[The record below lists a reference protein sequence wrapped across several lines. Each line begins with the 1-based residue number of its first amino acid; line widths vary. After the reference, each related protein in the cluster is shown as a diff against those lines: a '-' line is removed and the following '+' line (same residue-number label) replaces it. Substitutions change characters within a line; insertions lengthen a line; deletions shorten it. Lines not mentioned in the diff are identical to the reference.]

1 MIEDVKSIEAL
12 TVADLKAAPVWQYAN
27 RDGAGETMVRS
38 VKRVPVKNLT
48 GKLIGTEVRLA
59 NGTKAWSLIGN
70 IDSRSPRMTEHF
82 VTLSIEYAGR
92 WFSLARYHDFDY
104 ADRGPEALSQ
114 FLGLAVDEIFPISFD
129 VQQYAEGDPEA
140 LKGGIRKEPRE
151 RLSRAE
157 IIAMAVP

>member
-1 MIEDVKSIEAL
+1 MIEDVKSVGAL
-12 TVADLKAAPVWQYAN
+12 TVADLQAAPVWQYTN

-38 VKRVPVKNLT
+38 VRRVPVKNLT

-59 NGTKAWSLIGN
+59 NGTKAWALIGN
-70 IDSRSPRMTEHF
+70 IDARSPRITEHL

-92 WFSLARYHDFDY
+92 WFSLARYHDFNY
-104 ADRGPEALSQ
+104 ADRGAEALSR

-140 LKGGIRKEPRE
+140 LKGSIRKEPRE

-157 IIAMAVP
+157 IIAIAVR